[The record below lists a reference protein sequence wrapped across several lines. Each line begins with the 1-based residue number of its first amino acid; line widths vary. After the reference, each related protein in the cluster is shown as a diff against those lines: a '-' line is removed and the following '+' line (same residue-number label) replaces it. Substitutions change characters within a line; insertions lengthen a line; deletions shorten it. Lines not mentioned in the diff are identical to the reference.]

1 MWLKQYILTAKKHFF
16 IITFKKYYWKK
27 VNFLDFVLRERE
39 AEVYLSCGGSLRE
52 RDDGVSAGPVEG
64 PFLGSVGACGWVT
77 WTEEMEDSR
86 GFWDIERAFFSPTG
100 SPHMAGSLTADPSSP
115 ALGPW
120 LGNHSP
126 DLVSISCCLRH
137 LLHTHITWGKR
148 NIIFQI

>member
-1 MWLKQYILTAKKHFF
+1 MVKTIYITAKKKLF
-16 IITFKKYYWKK
+16 IITFKKYYGKK

-86 GFWDIERAFFSPTG
+86 GF
-100 SPHMAGSLTADPSSP
+100 
-115 ALGPW
+115 
-120 LGNHSP
+120 
-126 DLVSISCCLRH
+126 
-137 LLHTHITWGKR
+137 
-148 NIIFQI
+148 